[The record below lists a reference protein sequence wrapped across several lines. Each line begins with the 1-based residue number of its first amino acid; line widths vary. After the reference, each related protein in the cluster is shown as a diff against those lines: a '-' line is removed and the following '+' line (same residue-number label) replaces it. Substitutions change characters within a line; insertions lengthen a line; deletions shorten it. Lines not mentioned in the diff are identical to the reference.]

1 MDGTQAR
8 VVSLRMG
15 MERRRRMGSWLGT
28 VEYDVA
34 SSKWYLVSGDV
45 RFRFLDIKSPLWEM
59 DRRMK
64 TH

>member
-15 MERRRRMGSWLGT
+15 MERRRHMGSWLGT

-34 SSKWYLVSGDV
+34 SHKWYSVSGDV
-45 RFRFLDIKSPLWEM
+45 RFKFPNIESPLWGM
-59 DRRMK
+59 DRRI
-64 TH
+64 